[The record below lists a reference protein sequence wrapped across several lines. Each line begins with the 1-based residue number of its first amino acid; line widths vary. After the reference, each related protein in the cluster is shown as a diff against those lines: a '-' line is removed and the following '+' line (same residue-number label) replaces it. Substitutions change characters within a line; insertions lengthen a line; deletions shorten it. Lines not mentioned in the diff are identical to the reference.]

1 MFKDSIFQILLIFL
15 VTTGCSSYKNT
26 VQYEIADGIYK
37 SRIFSGEMEKV
48 YIDNEEDFLFV
59 FPLSERN
66 PPFKLDTLNR
76 SIFEF
81 PQRRTT
87 TRFDKAN
94 FYTSEFDIDLITIP
108 FKYRFPYN
116 EFPQQLN
123 TNLNASVFLGYR
135 TDLFTLKYKENEIGL
150 IDRLTKHY
158 GITFGFFSG
167 FGSTSIN
174 TFVTQNQVSIEY
186 DGIVW
191 SNGLAVSFAVD
202 YLNLGLSV
210 GWDNLLD
217 GNSNFW
223 IYQKRPWIGL
233 VLGINLN

>member
-1 MFKDSIFQILLIFL
+1 MAKISISQFILVFLIS
-15 VTTGCSSYKNT
+15 TGCSSYKNT
-26 VQYEIADGIYK
+26 VQYEIGDGIYK
-37 SRIFSGEMEKV
+37 SKIFSDGMEKV
-48 YIDNEEDFLFV
+48 YIDNEENFLYV
-59 FPLSERN
+59 FPLSEGDSH
-66 PPFKLDTLNR
+66 FVLDTVRRNVL
-76 SIFEF
+76 EF

-87 TRFDKAN
+87 TKFDKAT
-94 FYTSEFDIDLITIP
+94 FYTTEFDVDLITIP
-108 FKYRFPYN
+108 FKYRFPSDG
-116 EFPQQLN
+116 FPQQLN

-135 TDLFTLKYKENEIGL
+135 TDLYTLKYKENEIGL

-158 GITFGFFSG
+158 GLTFGFFSG
-167 FGSTSIN
+167 FGSTAVN
-174 TFVTQNQVSIEY
+174 PFVTQNKINIEY

-202 YLNLGLSV
+202 YLNLGLSL

-217 GNSNFW
+217 GNSSFW